1 MTKQEKYF
9 EFTVQLD
16 GGKIIEK
23 MPTARKFVMIYDHEA
38 ERMNNLVRQTRTFYE
53 KAIVEEMKPKEVV
66 AEVSQ
71 ETTRLEALRQ
81 QAKELGVKGAHVMK
95 EETLIEKINEKQ

>member
-23 MPTARKFVMIYDHEA
+23 MPTARKFVMIYDFEA
-38 ERMNNLVRQTRTFYE
+38 ERHNNQVRQTKLFYE
-53 KAIVEEMKPKEVV
+53 KAEDQSADKGSEDLSNLEV
-66 AEVSQ
+66 
-71 ETTRLEALRQ
+71 LRQ
-81 QAKELGVKGAHVMK
+81 KAKELGIKGVHVMK